1 MLFCCALLL
10 FSAVLLLVATSQCSS
25 VLLCFALLLLCYSA
39 QCYSAVLLL
48 VASAQCGVKR
58 TRTEARH
65 PASAYH
71 HANNCCFLSH
81 YLLFAVFYLG
91 PKNYLLFGSTTVHPT
106 ICCFLFGSKKHSVHI
121 PQPNI
126 QIEASAYHHADN
138 CSLFAVFYL
147 GPKNYL
153 LFGSKTVHSFN
164 ICSKI
169 PIFPTDICQR
179 P

>member
-1 MLFCCALLL
+1 MLSALILRFAVLCHFAILL
-10 FSAVLLLVATSQCSS
+10 SDLLQCYSAVLCCCSLQCSCWWLVFS
-25 VLLCFALLLLCYSA
+25 ALLCFALLLLIAVQCWWLVLSALMCFALLLLLSAILFCYSA

-91 PKNYLLFGSTTVHPT
+91 QRPHSTT
-106 ICCFLFGSKKHSVHI
+106 K
-121 PQPNI
+121 
-126 QIEASAYHHADN
+126 Y
-138 CSLFAVFYL
+138 
-147 GPKNYL
+147 
-153 LFGSKTVHSFN
+153 
-164 ICSKI
+164 
-169 PIFPTDICQR
+169 TDRGVCL
-179 P
+179 PSC